1 MLIASGFS
9 WFHTLPGI
17 ENDAL
22 FPFAHGHGY
31 VVAGSFFAC
40 ALVIGFALLA
50 RMGLNQAIARQG
62 LEQFHPDETLSSRN
76 VAEVLIGGIMGF
88 MGDMMDRKYVHAF
101 LPLTAGLFFYIVTC
115 NLLAIVPGFQP
126 PTDNINTNFGMAVV
140 VALTYLGVG
149 LALDAKG
156 FIKHM
161 LGPMAALAPL
171 FLFLELLAYLAVRPG
186 SLMLRLTGNIYGD
199 HSVFNIMSSLVP
211 VVVPS
216 IFLALAILVSFI
228 QASVFTLLT
237 TVYISQSL
245 PHGDH
250 DDHGDHH

>member
-9 WFHTLPGI
+9 WFHLAPGI
-17 ENDAL
+17 ESDQL
-22 FPFAHGHGY
+22 FPFAHGYGY
-31 VVAGSFFAC
+31 VVASSMFASLVVVAF
-40 ALVIGFALLA
+40 ALVA
-50 RMGLNQAIARQG
+50 RLGLNQAMAREG
-62 LEQFHPDETLSSRN
+62 LERFHPDEHLSVRN
-76 VAEVLIGGIMGF
+76 VAEVLLGGLMGLL
-88 MGDMMDRKYVHAF
+88 GDLMDRKYVHAF
-101 LPLTAGLFFYIVTC
+101 LPLIAGLFFYIVTC

-140 VALTYLGVG
+140 VALTYIGVG
-149 LALDAKG
+149 LALDPKAFVG
-156 FIKHM
+156 HL
-161 LGPMAALAPL
+161 LGPMLALSPL
-171 FLFLELLAYLAVRPG
+171 FLFLELLAYLAIRPG

-237 TVYISQSL
+237 MVYISQSL

-250 DDHGDHH
+250 DDHH